1 MHPFEGPA
9 FLLWLETSG
18 FAQAMRHWLWLYPM
32 VEIVHITG
40 IAFLVGASAMFN
52 LRVLGMSRNLSI
64 IALGRHL
71 LPWSVAGFVVLVI
84 TGSMMFAAHATEF
97 WYNPAFITKMSLIVF
112 AGLNVLTFHFGIYST
127 ATVWDVEVAAPAAAR
142 IQAAGSLVLWI
153 GVIACGR
160 LIAYL

>member
-1 MHPFEGPA
+1 MHEVAGPA
-9 FLLWLETSG
+9 LLVWLETSG
-18 FAQAMRHWLWLYPM
+18 FARAMRQWLWLYPS
-32 VEIVHITG
+32 VEIIHIIG

-52 LRVLGMSRNLSI
+52 LRVLGLSRHLSV

-71 LPWSVAGFVVLVI
+71 LPWAVAGFVVLVI
-84 TGSMMFAAHATEF
+84 TGLMMFSAHATEF

-112 AGLNVLTFHFGIYST
+112 AGLNVLTFHFGIYAT
-127 ATVWDVEVAAPAAAR
+127 ATVWDVGMDAPPSAR
-142 IQAAGSLVLWI
+142 WQAAGSLVLWI